1 MSGSGRMLKRRE
13 YSPAGSLSEYED
25 EILVAGQPSE
35 PLTIEEA
42 RSEIALGK
50 QREVSH
56 LARHVYRQ
64 PSVIPKSEDDDA
76 MEGIRHAIE

>member
-25 EILVAGQPSE
+25 EILAGQPSE
-35 PLTIEEA
+35 PLTIEETC
-42 RSEIALGK
+42 SEVALGK

-56 LARHVYRQ
+56 LARHGYRQ
-64 PSVIPKSEDDDA
+64 PSVIPESEDDDA